1 MGQLIKNGGTAGH
14 QTKPVTNLRSSD
26 SDVSHDDGDDLPAT
40 AAKGLSAT
48 QEDDAC
54 PDSDDDEGEYDSEDI
69 DIAAAGP
76 SGEYSQKCGAPCHAG
91 MVGRG
96 GEGRDAKHR
105 ILMRECIDV
114 LNSNEMQWASCCGLS
129 FGGCNA
135 RLCEVY
141 APFR

>member
-1 MGQLIKNGGTAGH
+1 M
-14 QTKPVTNLRSSD
+14 
-26 SDVSHDDGDDLPAT
+26 PAT
-40 AAKGLSAT
+40 AAKDLSAT

-105 ILMRECIDV
+105 ILMRGCIENISTRRISQFCCSSHASSRARRAHPTWSREMSFPAMV
-114 LNSNEMQWASCCGLS
+114 LVQ
-129 FGGCNA
+129 
-135 RLCEVY
+135 R
-141 APFR
+141 